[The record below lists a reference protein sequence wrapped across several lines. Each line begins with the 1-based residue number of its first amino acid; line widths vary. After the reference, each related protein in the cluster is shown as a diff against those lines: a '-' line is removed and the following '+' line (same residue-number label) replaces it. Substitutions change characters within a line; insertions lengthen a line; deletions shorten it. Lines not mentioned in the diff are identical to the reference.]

1 MTKFSSLKRN
11 GSITKYRDKR
21 SKQRYTDFTR
31 DGKLPTKKVN
41 EAKGQNYFHP
51 SQFLYK
57 TFFISYMT
65 PKQKPTVCQK
75 RPT

>member
-21 SKQRYTDFTR
+21 SKQKYTDFTR

-41 EAKGQNYFHP
+41 EAKGQDYFH
-51 SQFLYK
+51 SSRFYK
-57 TFFISYMT
+57 RLFILYMT
-65 PKQKPTVCQK
+65 PKQKPTVCQR
-75 RPT
+75 RPA